1 MKTLLLAF
9 LAVYSLFITNL
20 NPDTKKYS
28 YALDAEKSV
37 VEWHGAGPGASHQG
51 SFGVI
56 SQGMEVADG
65 TIKGGSFVIPIASIK
80 NFDLPKA
87 IKPVLLKHLKSSD
100 FFNAALYPEATFT
113 ITRVEP
119 LTYAAAGAVAGANV
133 LVTGDFTMIGQT
145 HSISFPANINLQGE
159 TLAVEAT
166 FKLDRTR
173 WGMTYA
179 ADPALKNRHIYPEVD
194 IHLKLAGIKNEG

>member
-1 MKTLLLAF
+1 MKTLLLAL

-28 YALDAEKSV
+28 YALDTEKSV

-65 TIKGGSFVIPIASIK
+65 TIKGGSFIIPIASIK

-87 IKPVLLKHLKSSD
+87 IKPILLKHLKSSD

>member
-1 MKTLLLAF
+1 MKTLLLAL

-28 YALDAEKSV
+28 YALDTEKSV
-37 VEWHGAGPGASHQG
+37 VEWHGASPGASHQG

-80 NFDLPKA
+80 NFDLPKT
-87 IKPVLLKHLKSSD
+87 IKPILLKHLKSSD

>member
-1 MKTLLLAF
+1 MKTLLLAL

-28 YALDAEKSV
+28 YALDTEKSV